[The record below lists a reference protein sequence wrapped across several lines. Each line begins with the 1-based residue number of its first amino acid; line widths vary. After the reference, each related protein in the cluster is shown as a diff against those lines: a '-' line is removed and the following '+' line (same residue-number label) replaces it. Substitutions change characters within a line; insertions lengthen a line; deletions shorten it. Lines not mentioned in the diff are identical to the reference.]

1 LEGVSTLIVSCIVA
15 TRTPGRMISAAT
27 SERMPAMIATRL
39 MIAQQLMDA
48 IIESESE
55 SGRACRRGVRRR
67 PFSEM
72 RADDDSG
79 ACLSQSGPRGETRAR
94 IGRGRSDSVC
104 ELFFLVA
111 KLGVWRKK
119 QMHLTH
125 LTHLAHLFLLFRGG
139 SPYSR
144 R

>member
-1 LEGVSTLIVSCIVA
+1 
-15 TRTPGRMISAAT
+15 
-27 SERMPAMIATRL
+27 MIATRL

-104 ELFFLVA
+104 V
-111 KLGVWRKK
+111 GVSLRCRSVV
-119 QMHLTH
+119 
-125 LTHLAHLFLLFRGG
+125 LAQNSLRV
-139 SPYSR
+139 
-144 R
+144 